1 MGAIFWNPPLGE
13 CISLPTFV
21 SEMRDEV
28 SCSSMCCNN
37 NNNKIVSIVSSNKL
51 IFSMCVVE

>member
-1 MGAIFWNPPLGE
+1 MGAILWNPPLGE

-28 SCSSMCCNN
+28 SCSSMC
-37 NNNKIVSIVSSNKL
+37 NNNKIIVSSKL